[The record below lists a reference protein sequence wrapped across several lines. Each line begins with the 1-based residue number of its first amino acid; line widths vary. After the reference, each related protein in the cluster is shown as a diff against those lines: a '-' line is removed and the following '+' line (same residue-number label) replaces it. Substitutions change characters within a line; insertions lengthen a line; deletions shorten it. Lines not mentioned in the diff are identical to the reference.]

1 MGEGGS
7 DGVCGEL
14 ALLFTDD
21 EEPDERSCNFWYRNL
36 QNMKSQGGWA
46 EENSENLHLTLSWNI
61 KPHSLGFIVPALDY
75 PHTLNRLH
83 RS

>member
-7 DGVCGEL
+7 NGVCVEL
-14 ALLFTDD
+14 APLFTDD
-21 EEPDERSCNFWYRNL
+21 EEPYERSCNLWNL

-46 EENSENLHLTLSWNI
+46 EESSENLHLTLSRNI

-83 RS
+83 RN